1 MNYFKQLSN
10 NQCFKL
16 SGGILEEMFGGLG
29 FEYLYR
35 PFNSNLAIGI
45 DAFEVRQRDF
55 DQRFSFPNIKPK
67 LVILLFIT
75 MNQDQEFYLNS
86 PKANF

>member
-10 NQCFKL
+10 NQYFKL

-45 DAFEVRQRDF
+45 DAFEVEAKR
-55 DQRFSFPNIKPK
+55 
-67 LVILLFIT
+67 L
-75 MNQDQEFYLNS
+75 
-86 PKANF
+86 